1 MPTGGGSGAGYG
13 HGRGCLR
20 QLQSHD
26 PAISMEPVIV
36 GPVADTEDAA
46 GRPYK
51 MPWRRWP
58 RASSVTL
65 LMPRS

>member
-1 MPTGGGSGAGYG
+1 
-13 HGRGCLR
+13 
-20 QLQSHD
+20 
-26 PAISMEPVIV
+26 MEPVIV